1 LYYLQKNK
9 SEQNAVSAPWQI
21 VKFGPERIK
30 LHLAQGQNLIL
41 RYEGAVALEFIRGE
55 IYSNLEG
62 WNAEYDED
70 LKILSIEIDG
80 RGNEEFAGNEK
91 ISFEETFSGDLPSN
105 DWSGG
110 LRPSSRIENR
120 KLNMEFPGN
129 RTGRE
134 TYRTNAYLL
143 LNKSEKWVN
152 YEIEAKIK
160 ALDIKSNP
168 FIVFRKQSTKY
179 THYSISWM
187 SGKVTLSSGFG
198 KKALATGSSKI
209 DVEKE
214 HLFKITVKNIKD
226 KVLISIYCDGKKELD
241 FTDDENPYYC
251 GPIGLFLPK
260 GKAEISEFKVKNIK

>member
-1 LYYLQKNK
+1 
-9 SEQNAVSAPWQI
+9 
-21 VKFGPERIK
+21 
-30 LHLAQGQNLIL
+30 
-41 RYEGAVALEFIRGE
+41 
-55 IYSNLEG
+55 
-62 WNAEYDED
+62 
-70 LKILSIEIDG
+70 
-80 RGNEEFAGNEK
+80 
-91 ISFEETFSGDLPSN
+91 
-105 DWSGG
+105 
-110 LRPSSRIENR
+110 
-120 KLNMEFPGN
+120 
-129 RTGRE
+129 
-134 TYRTNAYLL
+134 
-143 LNKSEKWVN
+143 VN

-198 KKALATGSSKI
+198 KRALATGSSKI